1 MDVIEEASPSSEGSS
16 SSASDTTIITRNLP
30 ASGQQ
35 SFPNSCL
42 PDLFPRTRRRVSAAA
57 FTRSY
62 VSHQFLP
69 LPDKLRRELLSA
81 EFGWDQDIEALIKD
95 ELDHLYHMSPCAV
108 FLSKWL
114 HLKQSVDNIEMV
126 RKPYSTS
133 HLDWMTFALDLL
145 NQGASRNEVAD
156 RLVQRLVQRLIHN
169 HELHAAVTILLGL
182 GDHEG
187 ALKIYASRG
196 CNMEALLLTCLFFPD
211 HWHWQRTLVG
221 RWDAGKL
228 ETPGLCTWSRL
239 ETDGDN
245 LRPRE
250 STSTPC
256 HLAQPQQR
264 SEPLGQRH
272 GPDDSYPD
280 STIGDLSNFERHVH
294 RPSDVSRSAAHCSE
308 QQSGHQPLP
317 PSLLTHVA
325 FQPNGPPS
333 RLSDFERPPGSLA
346 DRFSAPP
353 PTKTPDPSGIVE
365 GGPVVKPRMR
375 RRIVDFI
382 STVRN
387 V

>member
-1 MDVIEEASPSSEGSS
+1 MDVIKEASQSSEGSS
-16 SSASDTTIITRNLP
+16 SNASDTTIITRNLP

-35 SFPNSCL
+35 SFPNGRL
-42 PDLFPRTRRRVSAAA
+42 PDLFPRTRRRVGAAA
-57 FTRSY
+57 STRSY

-95 ELDHLYHMSPCAV
+95 ELDHLQHMSPCAV

-114 HLKQSVDNIEMV
+114 HLKHSVDNI
-126 RKPYSTS
+126 RNPYSTS

-145 NQGASRNEVAD
+145 DQGASRNEVAD
-156 RLVQRLVQRLIHN
+156 RLVQRLIDN

-211 HWHWQRTLVG
+211 HWHSQRTLVR
-221 RWDAGKL
+221 RWDAEKL
-228 ETPGLCTWSRL
+228 GIPGLCTWSRL

-250 STSTPC
+250 SASTPC
-256 HLAQPQQR
+256 HLAQPQQG
-264 SEPLGQRH
+264 SKPLWQRH
-272 GPDDSYPD
+272 GPDNSYPD

-308 QQSGHQPLP
+308 QQLGRQHL
-317 PSLLTHVA
+317 
-325 FQPNGPPS
+325 PNGPPS

-353 PTKTPDPSGIVE
+353 PTKTPDPSGIIE
-365 GGPVVKPRMR
+365 GGPLVKPGMR

>member
-156 RLVQRLVQRLIHN
+156 RLVQRLVQRLIHS

-187 ALKIYASRG
+187 ALKIYASHG
-196 CNMEALLLTCLFFPD
+196 CNMEALLLTCLFFPG

-264 SEPLGQRH
+264 SEP
-272 GPDDSYPD
+272 
-280 STIGDLSNFERHVH
+280 
-294 RPSDVSRSAAHCSE
+294 
-308 QQSGHQPLP
+308 
-317 PSLLTHVA
+317 
-325 FQPNGPPS
+325 
-333 RLSDFERPPGSLA
+333 
-346 DRFSAPP
+346 
-353 PTKTPDPSGIVE
+353 
-365 GGPVVKPRMR
+365 
-375 RRIVDFI
+375 
-382 STVRN
+382 
-387 V
+387 